1 MGALCNLVDIVLFVF
16 FLVIVVAAP
25 LLDAQTCLPQHLFPP
40 FLVELKSWYAQEFGD
55 YLVSEK
61 PHFFVGLI
69 WVELFF
75 QWPLALASLYAI
87 AAGKSWLNT
96 TCLIYGASTLTSM
109 VAILAELTRS
119 KRAADHLLKMYFPF
133 LGLAVLALL
142 RGLFGHSEK
151 NVTLGKRPYLLRKK
165 RA

>member
-1 MGALCNLVDIVLFVF
+1 MGVLCNLVDVVLFVF
-16 FLVIVVAAP
+16 FLIIAVAAP

-40 FLVELKSWYAQEFGD
+40 FLLELKSWYTHNYGD

-61 PHFFVGLI
+61 PHFFVGIVWL
-69 WVELFF
+69 ELVF

-87 AAGKSWLNT
+87 AAGKSWLST
-96 TCLIYGASTLTSM
+96 TCLLYGASTLTAM
-109 VAILAELTRS
+109 AAILAELKQS
-119 KRAADHLLKMYFPF
+119 NRAPDKLLNLYYPF
-133 LGLAVLALL
+133 LGFAVLAVL

-151 NVTLGKRPYLLRKK
+151 SVTIGRRPLLRKK